1 MKEQNQFNWYKFFT
15 TSMIAAGVGFFLL
28 SLILP
33 DIIWKDEDFS
43 VDFSH
48 HESEQ
53 IQAKRSTTN
62 QFADSPVSVPRAEE
76 LTEVIAFL
84 ERMDKDRTDE
94 EDVKE
99 SEGEIADES
108 SDISIDEPREL
119 PADFDSLGE
128 EEERSGYSALEL
140 EEEKRT
146 YNLYDHAPEGFDE
159 YVRYDRSLGIEQLS
173 SKFAPRRYSDR
184 EKRWFLEFIEQHD
197 PRAWIFYHPIN
208 LNIYVFMGHLIE

>member
-1 MKEQNQFNWYKFFT
+1 MKEQKQFNWHKFLT

-33 DIIWKDEDFS
+33 NIIWKDEDFS

-84 ERMDKDRTDE
+84 ERMDKDHTDE
-94 EDVKE
+94 EDVEE

-108 SDISIDEPREL
+108 PDISIDEPREL
-119 PADFDSLGE
+119 PADFDSLDE
-128 EEERSGYSALEL
+128 EEERSGYSDLEL

-146 YNLYDHAPEGFDE
+146 YNLYDHAPEGFEE
-159 YVRYDRSLGIEQLS
+159 YVKYDWSRSVDEQLTARYFPPGDKQRFLDFIDQYDR
-173 SKFAPRRYSDR
+173 
-184 EKRWFLEFIEQHD
+184 
-197 PRAWIFYHPIN
+197 RAWIFYHPYS
-208 LNIYVFMGHLIE
+208 LDIYVFMGHLIE

>member
-1 MKEQNQFNWYKFFT
+1 MKEQNQFNRRKFLT

-48 HESEQ
+48 HESEE
-53 IQAKRSTTN
+53 IQAMGNTTN
-62 QFADSPVSVPRAEE
+62 QFADPPVSVPRAEE

-84 ERMDKDRTDE
+84 ERMDKDHTDE
-94 EDVKE
+94 EDVEE
-99 SEGEIADES
+99 SEGEITDES
-108 SDISIDEPREL
+108 PDTSIDEPREL
-119 PADFDSLGE
+119 PADFEILGE

-146 YNLYDHAPEGFDE
+146 YNLYDHAPEGFEE
-159 YVRYDRSLGIEQLS
+159 YVKYDWSRSVDEQLTARYFSRGEKKIFLDFIDQYDR
-173 SKFAPRRYSDR
+173 
-184 EKRWFLEFIEQHD
+184 
-197 PRAWIFYHPIN
+197 RAWIFYHPYSLDTYI
-208 LNIYVFMGHLIE
+208 FMGHLIE

>member
-1 MKEQNQFNWYKFFT
+1 MKEQKQFNWHKFLT
-15 TSMIAAGVGFFLL
+15 TSMIATGVGFFLL

-62 QFADSPVSVPRAEE
+62 QFADSPVSVPRAQE

-84 ERMDKDRTDE
+84 ERMDKDHTDE
-94 EDVKE
+94 EDVEE

-108 SDISIDEPREL
+108 PDISIDDPREL

-146 YNLYDHAPEGFDE
+146 YNLYEYAPEGFEE
-159 YVRYDRSLGIEQLS
+159 YVKYDWSRSVDEQLTARYVPPGDKQKFLDFIDQYDR
-173 SKFAPRRYSDR
+173 
-184 EKRWFLEFIEQHD
+184 
-197 PRAWIFYHPIN
+197 RAWIFYHPYS
-208 LNIYVFMGHLIE
+208 LDIYVFMGHLIE